1 MFQLN
6 KYFLYYLITI
16 NIFSFILFFIDKR
29 RAVKNNSRNRIS
41 ENNLLLSAFLFGSVG
56 TLIAMVLF
64 HHKTKKLKFKILVP
78 LFLIVQVLGIYYFK
92 MVY

>member
-56 TLIAMVLF
+56 ALIAMVLF